1 VSVDDN
7 FQRHAGA
14 LPMTRLTP
22 EPAKAERRSRV
33 MTHASDA
40 SAHTIAQEEGAVA
53 GGAWLGPAI
62 GASILT
68 IAWAAYLAPLLIG
81 IFSIG

>member
-1 VSVDDN
+1 
-7 FQRHAGA
+7 
-14 LPMTRLTP
+14 
-22 EPAKAERRSRV
+22 

-40 SAHTIAQEEGAVA
+40 AAHTIAHEEDAIV

-62 GASILT
+62 GSAILT

-81 IFSIG
+81 IFSIGL